1 MTSAPLGKTCLRRT
15 LILALPVALAACAQ
29 SPSAI
34 APVSMAGAY
43 DDLSCS
49 EARQMLGAE
58 RATLASLS
66 AAQQGAVAGDAVG
79 VLLLGVPMSSLTGG
93 DQAGAIA
100 LSKGKIA
107 AFEAKLAGC

>member
-1 MTSAPLGKTCLRRT
+1 MHR

-43 DDLSCS
+43 DGLTC
-49 EARQMLGAE
+49 AQAQQLLAAE
-58 RATLASLS
+58 RTALVSLS

-79 VLLLGVPMSSLTGG
+79 VFLIGVPMSSLTGG
-93 DQAGAIA
+93 DQSGAIA
-100 LSKGKIA
+100 LSKGKVA